1 MADFSGDGN
10 GNPAIYAFTISPS
23 DSIELA
29 AYPRAIWV
37 GGAGNLALV
46 TTGGSTV
53 TLEGIVAG
61 TLLPIRAKKVLSTG
75 TTATL
80 LVGLY

>member
-10 GNPAIYAFTISPS
+10 GSPAVYAFNITPN
-23 DSIELA
+23 DNVDLV

-46 TTGGSTV
+46 TTGGNTV
-53 TLEGIVAG
+53 TLQGIVAG

>member
-1 MADFSGDGN
+1 MADYSGDGN
-10 GNPAIYAFTISPS
+10 GNPAIYAFDISPS

-53 TLEGIVAG
+53 TLQGIVAG